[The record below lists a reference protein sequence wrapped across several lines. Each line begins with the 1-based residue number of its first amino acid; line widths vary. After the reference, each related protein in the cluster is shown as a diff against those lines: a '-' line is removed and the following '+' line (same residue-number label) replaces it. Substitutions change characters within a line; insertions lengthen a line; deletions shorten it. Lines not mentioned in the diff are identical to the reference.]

1 MNVKGK
7 TLFATLLVLAILGAM
22 ASPAHAQGRTLTT
35 TGWDMTVSWAGTD
48 QPAGSST
55 TVTVLIHVLQT
66 VYNLQVSVTGQGLSV
81 GSDQGSGSSYSWD
94 QLKQGDI
101 RQIQFVVTTPSN
113 AQVGNQYNATVGA
126 QSYATPA
133 GPFGWRAPWD
143 APNSVDS
150 ASFLL
155 YITPIPAL
163 GQQGGSFNWGLLAVA
178 GGVGL
183 VIAVGVAYALS
194 RNTW

>member
-1 MNVKGK
+1 
-7 TLFATLLVLAILGAM
+7 M
-22 ASPAHAQGRTLTT
+22 ASPVSAQGTALATK
-35 TGWDMTVSWAGTD
+35 GWTMAVSWTGTD

-66 VYNLQVSVTGQGLSV
+66 IYNLQVSVTGQGLSV
-81 GSDQGSGSSYSWD
+81 SNDQGSGSAYSWD

-113 AQVGNQYNATVGA
+113 AEAGNQYNATVGA

-143 APNSVDS
+143 APNNVDS

-155 YITPIPAL
+155 GITPVPTL
-163 GQQGGSFNWGLLAVA
+163 GQQGVGFDWGLLAVA
-178 GGVGL
+178 SGAGL
-183 VIAVGVAYALS
+183 VIAVAVAYALS
-194 RNTW
+194 RNPW